1 MKQRLKNIIEQMC
14 SIIHIS
20 KETIKKKGST
30 CGNFLQNSIH
40 LHHKH
45 TSGPRTEASQ
55 IHKPVSIENI
65 NIYHKKGFFRFFTQ
79 KKLAY
84 RNKKMFVENLV
95 HK

>member
-20 KETIKKKGST
+20 KETIKKKGTT

-55 IHKPVSIENI
+55 IHKPVSNENI
-65 NIYHKKGFFRFFTQ
+65 NIYHKGIFQIFYTEKIS
-79 KKLAY
+79 LP
-84 RNKKMFVENLV
+84 
-95 HK
+95 